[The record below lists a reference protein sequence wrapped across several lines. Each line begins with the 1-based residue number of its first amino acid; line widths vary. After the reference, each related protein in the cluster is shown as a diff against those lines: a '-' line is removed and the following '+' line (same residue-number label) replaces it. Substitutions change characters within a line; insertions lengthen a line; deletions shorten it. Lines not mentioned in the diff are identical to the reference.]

1 MNPNLTAWAGAC
13 AIALL
18 LGICWDQPSDLQAMR
33 DVSSARE
40 DAIKE
45 RRRDLAIARMCIA
58 ERGPNSSW
66 IETADGGIPLHRQEG
81 SCRSE
86 TNGCG
91 GQMKTIAFDLALSI
105 LSVFALAG
113 LIIFMTWGKT

>member
-1 MNPNLTAWAGAC
+1 MNTNLTAWAGAC

-18 LGICWDQPSDLQAMR
+18 MGICWDQPSDLQAMR
-33 DVSSARE
+33 DVSSAKE

-66 IETADGGIPLHRQEG
+66 IETADGGYRCTDKKG
-81 SCRSE
+81 RA
-86 TNGCG
+86 
-91 GQMKTIAFDLALSI
+91 GQKQMVAEVK
-105 LSVFALAG
+105 
-113 LIIFMTWGKT
+113 

>member
-1 MNPNLTAWAGAC
+1 MTHNLTAWAGAC

-66 IETADGGIPLHRQEG
+66 VETADGGYRCTDKRG
-81 SCRSE
+81 KV
-86 TNGCG
+86 GK
-91 GQMKTIAFDLALSI
+91 QMVAEVK
-105 LSVFALAG
+105 
-113 LIIFMTWGKT
+113 